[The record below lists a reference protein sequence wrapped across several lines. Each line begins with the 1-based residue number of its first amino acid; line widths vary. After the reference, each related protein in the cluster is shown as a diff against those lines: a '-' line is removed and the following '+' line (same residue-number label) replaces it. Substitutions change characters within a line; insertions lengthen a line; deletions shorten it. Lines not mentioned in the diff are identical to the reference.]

1 MNILNKLVMLS
12 LLVMFLLIRGAYYLI
27 YRAIIKILREI
38 KKK

>member
-27 YRAIIKILREI
+27 CRAIIKIIREI